1 MDISKIPN
9 ALCALRILVAG
20 CLLIVP
26 PLSALCLTLYLIGGL
41 SDFLDGK
48 IARRHNVTS
57 VRGAR
62 LDSIADAA
70 FFTVSLF
77 VFIPLALLPRWALY
91 WIVGI
96 VLLRLVTL
104 GIGFRRF
111 HTFASHHTHTNRIT
125 GGALFVMLPLQG
137 FLGFEQM
144 APAILV
150 CSLASLASLEEII
163 LMATTKKL
171 DLDTRSLFS
180 HHVESR

>member
-9 ALCALRILVAG
+9 ALCALRILIAG

-26 PLSALCLTLYLIGGL
+26 PLSPLCLTLYLIGGL

-48 IARRHNVTS
+48 IARRHHVVS
-57 VRGAR
+57 RRGAR

-70 FFTVSLF
+70 FFIASFF
-77 VFIPLALLPRWALY
+77 VFIPLALLPFWALA
-91 WIVGI
+91 WIAGI

-104 GIGFRRF
+104 AIGFRRF
-111 HTFASHHTHTNRIT
+111 RTFASHHTHANRIT
-125 GGALFVMLPLQG
+125 GGALFVMLPIQG
-137 FLGFEQM
+137 LIGFEQM

-150 CSLASLASLEEII
+150 CAIASLYSIEEII
-163 LMATTKKL
+163 IMATTKKL

-180 HHVESR
+180 SHVETH